1 MKVSSTVQ
9 KKALEIYQLL
19 AEAEAAV
26 HGRTVELIHFHE
38 VGQLD
43 AVADIV
49 GTCMLIEELAPD
61 RIIASPIHV
70 GSGQVRCAHGILP
83 VPAPA
88 TALLLKGIPFYS
100 QDISGE
106 LCTPTGAALMRYF
119 VDEFTPSPLVRYD
132 RIGCGLG
139 TKELEAAN
147 ILRAFWQEETQ
158 VHNSS
163 QRIAELRC
171 SLDDMSPEAV
181 GYAQELLLEVGAL
194 DVFTMA
200 IQMKKNRPGTLLCVS
215 CREEQA
221 DDMACLLLTHTTT
234 AGVRKLLYDR
244 YTLDYYFTE
253 KEFPEG
259 KVRLKHYTGY
269 GIEKVKPEYQDV
281 ANIYQKTGQ
290 SYNQVFQK
298 VLEDL

>member
-171 SLDDMSPEAV
+171 SLDDMSP
-181 GYAQELLLEVGAL
+181 GSRRL
-194 DVFTMA
+194 
-200 IQMKKNRPGTLLCVS
+200 RPGASAGSRSFGCLYYGDS
-215 CREEQA
+215 DEEKPPWHA
-221 DDMACLLLTHTTT
+221 AVCLLP
-234 AGVRKLLYDR
+234 G
-244 YTLDYYFTE
+244 
-253 KEFPEG
+253 G
-259 KVRLKHYTGY
+259 TGR
-269 GIEKVKPEYQDV
+269 
-281 ANIYQKTGQ
+281 
-290 SYNQVFQK
+290 
-298 VLEDL
+298 